1 MSNQLKNKLLE
12 GYGPPKVWSLRTNL
26 MLDDSLGLTG
36 LRKAVILIVVMYY
49 REKIQIKISKGE
61 KHMDDVQEK
70 QDTSF
75 QVSAASGV
83 A

>member
-12 GYGPPKVWSLRTNL
+12 DYGPPKVWSLRTSL

-36 LRKAVILIVVMYY
+36 LRKSVIVVMYY

-70 QDTSF
+70 QGTSF